1 MIMNFA
7 FSSPAENLEAASAA
21 WLRDLEAQGRL
32 SRTVEAYASTLADF
46 TSFFG
51 ADEDKSD
58 IPSYAEVLLWR
69 GNLESRGCKERT
81 IAQYLRQLRAFF
93 DWACEHGWYQANP
106 VLKRVIPTVS
116 DLPPA
121 EYVALHDWQLRRLYT
136 YERPQNAK
144 ATTYPRNYAIVIML
158 LTTDLRNGELLR
170 LTPADLRWSDN
181 AIFAHGNRAGDVRRV
196 AFSDLAQSAVQLYL
210 ASGLRPKDLPDTAPL
225 FGNTAPKG
233 SFGPRASDESREWQH
248 GSRQWLSALVESHVK
263 AVAFTPSVRCEELRH
278 AAAHAESLSLSEARA
293 RQARRNVRLLEQMES
308 RP

>member
-1 MIMNFA
+1 MNFA

-106 VLKRVIPTVS
+106 VLKRLIPSVS

-121 EYVALHDWQLRRLYT
+121 EYVALHDWQLQRLYT
-136 YERPQNAK
+136 FNRPQNAK

-158 LTTDLRNGELLR
+158 LTTDLRNGELLH
-170 LTPADLRWSDN
+170 LTPADLHWSDN
-181 AIFAHGNRAGDVRRV
+181 VIAARDGHTGEVRRV
-196 AFSDLAQSAVQLYL
+196 AFSDLAQSAVRIYL
-210 ASGLRPKDLPDTAPL
+210 ASGIRPQDLPDTAPL

>member
-1 MIMNFA
+1 MSDSVYSTPIKR
-7 FSSPAENLEAASAA
+7 LEAASAA
-21 WLRDLEAQGRL
+21 WLRDLEERGAAPNTIEGYAL
-32 SRTVEAYASTLADF
+32 TVRDF
-46 TSFFG
+46 IEFF
-51 ADEDKSD
+51 ADEEDAGA
-58 IPSYAEVLLWR
+58 PSYAEIFLWR
-69 GNLESRGCKERT
+69 QTFDARGLTLRT
-81 IAQYLRQLRAFF
+81 QQQYLIRLRAFF
-93 DWACEHGWYQANP
+93 NWAVERGWYRWNP
-106 VLKRVIPTVS
+106 VQKRLIPSTS

-121 EYVALHDWQLRRLYT
+121 EYVALHDWQLQRLYT
-136 YERPQNAK
+136 FNRPQNAK

-196 AFSDLAQSAVQLYL
+196 AFSDLAQSAVRIYL
-210 ASGLRPKDLPDTAPL
+210 AGGIRPQDLPDTAPL

-278 AAAHAESLSLSEARA
+278 AAAQAESAALAEIRA
-293 RQARRNVRLLEQMES
+293 RQARQNVSLLERMKS

>member
-81 IAQYLRQLRAFF
+81 IAQYLRQLRAFY

-106 VLKRVIPTVS
+106 VLKRLIPSVS

-121 EYVALHDWQLRRLYT
+121 EYVALHDWQLQRLYT
-136 YERPQNAK
+136 FNRPQNAK

-158 LTTDLRNGELLR
+158 LTTDLRNGELLH
-170 LTPADLRWSDN
+170 LTPADLHWSDN
-181 AIFAHGNRAGDVRRV
+181 VIAARDGHTGEVRRV
-196 AFSDLAQSAVQLYL
+196 AFSDLAQSAVRIYL
-210 ASGLRPKDLPDTAPL
+210 ASGIRPQDLPDTAPL

>member
-1 MIMNFA
+1 MNFA

-106 VLKRVIPTVS
+106 VLKRLIPSVS

-121 EYVALHDWQLRRLYT
+121 EYVALHDWQLQRLYT
-136 YERPQNAK
+136 FNRPQNAK

-158 LTTDLRNGELLR
+158 LTTDLRNGELLH
-170 LTPADLRWSDN
+170 LTPADLHWSDN
-181 AIFAHGNRAGDVRRV
+181 VIAARDGHTGEVRRV
-196 AFSDLAQSAVQLYL
+196 AFSDLAQSAVRIYL
-210 ASGLRPKDLPDTAPL
+210 ASGIRPQDLPDTAPL

-263 AVAFTPSVRCEELRH
+263 AAAFTPSVRCEELRH

>member
-1 MIMNFA
+1 MNFA

-106 VLKRVIPTVS
+106 VLKRLIPSVS

-121 EYVALHDWQLRRLYT
+121 EYVALHDWQLQRLYT
-136 YERPQNAK
+136 FNRPQNAK

-196 AFSDLAQSAVQLYL
+196 AFSDLAQSAVRIYL
-210 ASGLRPKDLPDTAPL
+210 AGGIRPQDLPDTAPL

-278 AAAHAESLSLSEARA
+278 AAAQAESAALAEIRA
-293 RQARRNVRLLEQMES
+293 RQARQNVSLLERMKS

>member
-1 MIMNFA
+1 MNDYVY
-7 FSSPAENLEAASAA
+7 STPVERLEAASAA
-21 WLRDLEAQGRL
+21 WLRDLEEQGRL

-69 GNLESRGCKERT
+69 GNLESRGCRERT

-106 VLKRVIPTVS
+106 VLKRLIPTVS

-121 EYVALHDWQLRRLYT
+121 EYVALHDWQLQRLYAFN
-136 YERPQNAK
+136 RPENAK
-144 ATTYPRNYAIVIML
+144 AATYPRNYAIVILL
-158 LTTDLRNGELLR
+158 LTTELRNAELLH
-170 LTPADLRWSDN
+170 LTPAVLRWSDN
-181 AIFAHGNRAGDVRRV
+181 QIFVSCGKSGDIRRM
-196 AFSDLAQSAVQLYL
+196 AFPELAQSAVRLYL
-210 ASGLRPKDLPDTAPL
+210 ASGIRPQDLPDTAPL

-233 SFGPRASDESREWQH
+233 SFGPRTGDESRKWQH
-248 GSRQWLSALVESHVK
+248 GSRQWLSTLVERHVS
-263 AVAFTPSVRCEELRH
+263 AVAFVRGVRCEELRH
-278 AAAHAESLSLSEARA
+278 AAVQAESASLAEARA
-293 RQARRNVRLLEQMES
+293 RQARLNVSLLERLKS